1 MSQAQAR
8 LIKRSFKTPEGRFS
22 LCTDRPL
29 SCHFN
34 AVRAPKLS
42 LVTLTVGMDA
52 GTYMIF
58 NIMDSLHICP
68 LAETNKVIRSPTFL
82 LMDNSGLAN
91 VRHEHGLRMLL
102 LHSSKLADYGPCALQ
117 QALRAIA
124 FGMMPAGTMIF
135 PTCHDSTQVSPRDGY
150 DLLIGL
156 STGDGETL
164 S

>member
-42 LVTLTVGMDA
+42 LVTLTMGMDA

-58 NIMDSLHICP
+58 NIMDSLHICT
-68 LAETNKVIRSPTFL
+68 LSETNKVTRLPTVLLRASP
-82 LMDNSGLAN
+82 GLAN
-91 VRHEHGLRMLL
+91 VKHEHGLRMLL
-102 LHSSKLADYGPCALQ
+102 LHND
-117 QALRAIA
+117 
-124 FGMMPAGTMIF
+124 
-135 PTCHDSTQVSPRDGY
+135 
-150 DLLIGL
+150 
-156 STGDGETL
+156 
-164 S
+164 